1 MKKLSYTRHDFMKT
15 VGLGTA
21 ALALPGCAGVSR
33 RLAVGRPRELP
44 NILFCISDD
53 QSWLHA
59 GAYGD
64 KVVKTPN
71 FDRIAN
77 EGVLFNH
84 AYCAAPSCTP
94 SRGGILTGQ
103 HIWRLEQ
110 GGNLWSTL
118 PAKFPVYPDL
128 LAQSGYHVGY
138 TRKGWGPGQV
148 EAGGRK
154 TNPAGPQQYENF
166 ARFLEAAPGSAPW
179 CFWFGSTDPH
189 RDYKR
194 GSGVASGMRLDD
206 VVVPPVWPDVPE
218 VRSDICDYYMEIQ
231 RFDRDVGDMLQ
242 LLEQTGQMDNTLVVI
257 TSDNGMPF
265 PRGKATLYDLG
276 TRMPL
281 AIFWKDRIP
290 GNRVVDDFVGH
301 TDLAP
306 TFLEAAGLKPP
317 GSMTGRSFI
326 SILTAGRAG
335 RIAPDRDHVITA
347 RERHAWVREGG
358 LSYPSR
364 AIRTYDFLYIRNYEP
379 DRWPGGD
386 PPLYGDI
393 DCHDLHYEAPTKEY
407 MMRHR
412 HDPEVRRL
420 FGLAFGKRPARE
432 LYDLRNDPHQMNN
445 VAEEPEYREARLKVA
460 AQLQAYLERTG
471 DPRATGEE
479 PMWDSYPYYG
489 NKEPHPREGA
499 PIMEP

>member
-1 MKKLSYTRHDFMKT
+1 MKKLSYTRRDFMKT

-128 LAQSGYHVGY
+128 
-138 TRKGWGPGQV
+138 
-148 EAGGRK
+148 
-154 TNPAGPQQYENF
+154 
-166 ARFLEAAPGSAPW
+166 
-179 CFWFGSTDPH
+179 
-189 RDYKR
+189 
-194 GSGVASGMRLDD
+194 
-206 VVVPPVWPDVPE
+206 
-218 VRSDICDYYMEIQ
+218 
-231 RFDRDVGDMLQ
+231 
-242 LLEQTGQMDNTLVVI
+242 
-257 TSDNGMPF
+257 
-265 PRGKATLYDLG
+265 
-276 TRMPL
+276 
-281 AIFWKDRIP
+281 
-290 GNRVVDDFVGH
+290 
-301 TDLAP
+301 
-306 TFLEAAGLKPP
+306 
-317 GSMTGRSFI
+317 
-326 SILTAGRAG
+326 
-335 RIAPDRDHVITA
+335 
-347 RERHAWVREGG
+347 
-358 LSYPSR
+358 
-364 AIRTYDFLYIRNYEP
+364 
-379 DRWPGGD
+379 
-386 PPLYGDI
+386 
-393 DCHDLHYEAPTKEY
+393 HYEAPTKEY

-420 FGLAFGKRPARE
+420 FGLAFGKRPAHE